1 MEISDNILF
10 VNSIIDDAIRKI
22 PATFILNHLKK
33 MSGLDSES
41 MEVWWNTKLWTRV
54 CTQK

>member
-22 PATFILNHLKK
+22 LATFTLNHLKK

-41 MEVWWNTKLWTRV
+41 MVAWWNTKLWTRV